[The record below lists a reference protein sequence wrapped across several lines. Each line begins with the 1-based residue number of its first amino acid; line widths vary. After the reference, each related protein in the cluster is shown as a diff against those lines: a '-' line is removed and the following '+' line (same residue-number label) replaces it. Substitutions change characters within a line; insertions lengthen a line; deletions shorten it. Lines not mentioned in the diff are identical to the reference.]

1 MQKKILLV
9 ATFVTEDYLDR
20 FLYKIYKNFGV
31 NKKTVFIFETEDGL
45 LLTYKI
51 YLNIGERINIRKE
64 LPKTVQIHKR
74 GTTFFTINAL
84 NKLIER
90 DFNLDGGNVNYK
102 KYDIDWEKYQ
112 NKIILLKD
120 NQLEILDL
128 NRRFP
133 E

>member
-9 ATFVTEDYLDR
+9 ATFVSEDYLDR

-31 NKKTVFIFETEDGL
+31 NKKSVFVFETEDGL

-74 GTTFFTINAL
+74 GMTFFTINAL

-90 DFNLDGGNVNYK
+90 DFGLDGGNVNYK
-102 KYDIDWEKYQ
+102 KYEIDWEKYE
-112 NKIILLKD
+112 NKIILLKGD
-120 NQLEILDL
+120 TLEILDL
-128 NRRFP
+128 KRRFP
-133 E
+133 N

>member
-9 ATFVTEDYLDR
+9 ATFVNEDYLDK

-31 NKKTVFIFETEDGL
+31 NKKTVFIFETGDGL
-45 LLTYKI
+45 LLTYKL

-90 DFNLDGGNVNYK
+90 DFNLEEGNVNYK
-102 KYDIDWEKYQ
+102 KYDIDWKSYE
-112 NKIILLKD
+112 NKIILLKND
-120 NQLEILDL
+120 VLEILDL
-128 NRRFP
+128 NRRFTD
-133 E
+133 

>member
-9 ATFVTEDYLDR
+9 ATFVSEDYLTR

-31 NKKTVFIFETEDGL
+31 NKKTVFLFETEDGL

-51 YLNIGERINIRKE
+51 YLNIGERVNIRKE

-74 GTTFFTINAL
+74 GMTFFTINAL
-84 NKLIER
+84 NRLIER
-90 DFNLDGGNVNYK
+90 DFNLDGGNVDYK
-102 KYDIDWEKYQ
+102 KYDIDWEKYE

-120 NQLEILDL
+120 DELEILDL
-128 NRRFP
+128 RRKFID
-133 E
+133 

>member
-9 ATFVTEDYLDR
+9 ATFVTEDYLDK
-20 FLYKIYKNFGV
+20 FLYRIYRNFGV
-31 NKKTVFIFETEDGL
+31 NKKNVFIFETEEGL
-45 LLTYKI
+45 LLTYKL

-90 DFNLDGGNVNYK
+90 DFNLVGGNVDYK
-102 KYDIDWEKYQ
+102 KYDIDWSEYKDT
-112 NKIILLKD
+112 IILLKD
-120 NQLEILDL
+120 NELEILSL
-128 NRRFP
+128 NRRFNS
-133 E
+133 